1 MRVALKVAYDGTRF
15 SGSQVQPG
23 VRTVHSEVAKGLAA
37 LGAEGEPRLLWAGRT
52 DRGVSAA
59 GNVVVVETDHA
70 VETLLPAL
78 TFQMEDVWAW
88 AWAEVDTAFE
98 PRHASRRRYRYHL
111 RSDLDAPALQEV
123 LQVFVGTHD
132 FTAFARLEPG
142 VNPRRSIA
150 AMRVAR
156 EGRFLRIDVEGPNFL
171 YNQVRR
177 MVEAGRRVASGDLPA
192 EEVRRALA
200 SGGAADFGIAPPEPL
215 VLLDV
220 EYDHLRFQVSDALDR
235 IQERLRRRAEER
247 ERETRVLRDLL
258 GGGA

>member
-1 MRVALKVAYDGTRF
+1 MRVAVKVAYDGSRF

-23 VRTVHSEVAKGLAA
+23 LRTVHSEVAKALVA
-37 LGAEGEPRLLWAGRT
+37 LGAPAEPRLLWAGRT

-59 GNVVVVETDHA
+59 GNVVAFETSLPLSN
-70 VETLLPAL
+70 LLPSL

-88 AWAEVDTAFE
+88 AVCEVDEAFE

-111 RSDLDAPALQEV
+111 RSRLDAATLEAALQP
-123 LQVFVGTHD
+123 FVGTHD

-142 VNPRRSIA
+142 VNPRRSVH
-150 AMRVAR
+150 AMRVVRDGA
-156 EGRFLRIDVEGPNFL
+156 FLRIDVEGANFL

-177 MVEAGRRVASGDLPA
+177 MVEAGRLMAEGELPPS
-192 EEVRRALA
+192 EVREALA
-200 SGGAADFGIAPPEPL
+200 TGRAADFGIAPAEPL

-220 EYDHLRFQVSDALDR
+220 EYDHLRFHVPEGLDR
-235 IQERLRRRAEER
+235 LQERLRRRFEER
-247 ERETRVLRDLL
+247 EREARVLRDLL